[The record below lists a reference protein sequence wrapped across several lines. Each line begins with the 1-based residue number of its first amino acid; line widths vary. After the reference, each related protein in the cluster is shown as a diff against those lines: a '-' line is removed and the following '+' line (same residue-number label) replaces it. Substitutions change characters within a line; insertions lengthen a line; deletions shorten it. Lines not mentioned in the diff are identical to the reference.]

1 MSGKNDKYEYLTGE
15 EILPSDQ
22 SRVTEQPM
30 FTYITLGKTFEKQIE
45 IIEEQGRKQ
54 VEALEVLKSNIQKY
68 HLKMQFEKIH

>member
-1 MSGKNDKYEYLTGE
+1 
-15 EILPSDQ
+15 
-22 SRVTEQPM
+22 M